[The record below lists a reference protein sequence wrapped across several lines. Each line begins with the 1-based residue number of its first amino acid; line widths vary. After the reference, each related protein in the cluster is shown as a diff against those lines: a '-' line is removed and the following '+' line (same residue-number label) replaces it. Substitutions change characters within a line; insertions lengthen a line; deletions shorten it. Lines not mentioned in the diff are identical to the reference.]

1 MKNTI
6 FIFKTKMKSINRNIE
21 NESNSS
27 SPLGVR
33 GNYNFDEIIDRRNTG
48 AIKLERCKTLFG
60 TENVLPLWVA
70 DMDFRTPDFILN
82 AIQKRLEHPI
92 LGYTMPPKDYY
103 PLTVKWITEHHNWN
117 VKRDWVG
124 FLPGIVPGL
133 AFAVQSLTNVGD
145 EIIVQSPVYYP
156 FFHVIENNQRVLVNN
171 QLKEVNGKYV
181 MDFEDLEKKFTPR
194 TKLFIL
200 CNPHNPGGRVWSR
213 EELEQFASICS
224 KHKVTIVS
232 DEIHAD
238 MILSKEL
245 KHTPLATVSEWAEQN
260 TVTFMAPTKV
270 FNMPGLISSA
280 YIIANDELRHKFASF
295 LEASEM
301 NAGNIFAY
309 IGAVA
314 AYEHGEEWR
323 LQMLDYVKGNIDYIV
338 DYLKKNIPQ
347 VKPMI
352 PEASFLLWLDC
363 KELGMETDELHQFFS
378 HKAGLGL
385 NKGTIFG
392 PGGEYHL
399 RLNVACPRSVLE
411 KAMKQLETAVSGP
424 ENGMS
429 KYSINSKQ

>member
-1 MKNTI
+1 MK
-6 FIFKTKMKSINRNIE
+6 
-21 NESNSS
+21 
-27 SPLGVR
+27 
-33 GNYNFDEIIDRRNTG
+33 YDFDEIIDRRNTG

-60 TENVLPLWVA
+60 TEDVLPLWVA
-70 DMDFRTPDFILN
+70 DMDFRTPDFILD
-82 AIQKRLEHPI
+82 AIRQRLEHPI

-103 PLTVKWITEHHNWN
+103 PLTVKWITGHHNWN

-156 FFHVIENNQRVLVNN
+156 FFHVIENNHRVLVNN
-171 QLKEVNGKYV
+171 QLKEVDGKYV
-181 MDFEDLEKKFTPR
+181 MDLDDLEQKFTSK

-200 CNPHNPGGRVWSR
+200 CNPHNPGGRVWTK
-213 EELEQFASICS
+213 EELQQFAAVCE
-224 KHKVTIVS
+224 KHNVTIIS

-238 MILSKEL
+238 MILPGNTP
-245 KHTPLATVSEWAEQN
+245 HTPLATVSEWAEQH

-270 FNMPGLISSA
+270 FNMPGLISST
-280 YIIANDELRHKFASF
+280 YIIPNAELRHKFAEF

-323 LQMLDYVKGNIDYIV
+323 VQMLDYVQGNIDYIS
-338 DYLKKNIPQ
+338 DFLKKNVPQ

-352 PEASFLLWLDC
+352 PEASFLVWLDC
-363 KELGMETDELHQFFS
+363 EALGMETDDLHKFFS
-378 HKAGLGL
+378 LQAGLGL

-392 PGGEYHL
+392 AGGEYHL
-399 RLNVACPRSVLE
+399 RLNVACSRKVLE
-411 KAMKQLETAVSGP
+411 QAMVQLQLAVKNKLKVIG
-424 ENGMS
+424 
-429 KYSINSKQ
+429 